1 MKRYVGEIL
10 LLLNAL
16 LAIAL
21 AWMWFSPKEGLRNSH
36 WVVPRAQK
44 TNFDDMVPTLGKPQ
58 AMDQSQFLAMLDRP
72 LFSPTRRPP
81 PPPPPPASEAP
92 PPPPDYLSTAVLSGI
107 YSSTDKSVG
116 GIIIK
121 FNGKDKALPL
131 RGALDGWTLS
141 SIADNR
147 VYFTRGG
154 ETREIRL
161 QKGKLQVGY
170 GPSVEASPPA
180 APQINPFAGN
190 APPGEAPPPRTASL
204 GGRVIRPAR

>member
-1 MKRYVGEIL
+1 MKRYVGESL

-16 LAIAL
+16 LVAGL

-36 WVVPRAQK
+36 WTVPRAQK
-44 TNFDDMVPTLGKPQ
+44 TNFDDMVPALGKPQ

-72 LFSPTRRPP
+72 LFSATRRPP

-107 YSSTDKSVG
+107 YSSTDKKLG
-116 GIIIK
+116 GVIIK

-147 VYFTRGG
+147 VYFTRGA
-154 ETREIRL
+154 ETRELRL
-161 QKGKLQVGY
+161 QKAKLQVGY
-170 GPSVEASPPA
+170 GPSVGSNAPT
-180 APQINPFAGN
+180 APQINPLEAGSTPS
-190 APPGEAPPPRTASL
+190 AEAPPPRRASL
-204 GGRVIRPAR
+204 GGRRTAR